1 MSLVTSLGIAISLGI
16 VTDMN
21 YHGMEPAKHLEFMFN
36 AVIEMTGQKR
46 YLKEDLAVYH
56 RLSYNEPTP
65 QNMAVRTENEIAVKM
80 GEGDYQ
86 NFMDS
91 YGKYLELTYALERDP
106 VAKDMFEK
114 MIIYLRLKY

>member
-1 MSLVTSLGIAISLGI
+1 MK
-16 VTDMN
+16 

-36 AVIEMTGQKR
+36 AIIEMTGQKR

-56 RLSYNEPTP
+56 RQSYNEPTP

-106 VAKDMFEK
+106 VAKDMFQK
-114 MIIYLRLKY
+114 LMTYIILMR

>member
-1 MSLVTSLGIAISLGI
+1 MMVAIVLVAHTTI
-16 VTDMN
+16 VANMQ

-36 AVIEMTGQKR
+36 AVIEQTGQKR
-46 YLKEDLAVYH
+46 YLKEDLQVYH

-86 NFMDS
+86 NFMKS
-91 YGKYLELTYALERDP
+91 YGKYLELIYETEHDPIARDMLE
-106 VAKDMFEK
+106 KLSM
-114 MIIYLRLKY
+114 YLILKR

>member
-1 MSLVTSLGIAISLGI
+1 MSLATFRAIA
-16 VTDMN
+16 TNME

-36 AVIEMTGQKR
+36 AVIEQTGQKR

-91 YGKYLELTYALERDP
+91 YGKYLELIYAMERDP
-106 VAKDMFEK
+106 TVKDMFEK
-114 MIIYLRLKY
+114 MIIYVRLKY

>member
-1 MSLVTSLGIAISLGI
+1 
-16 VTDMN
+16 MN
-21 YHGMEPAKHLEFMFN
+21 YHGMEPEQHLKFMFN
-36 AVIEMTGQKR
+36 AEVEPTGSKR

-106 VAKDMFEK
+106 VAKDMFQK
-114 MIIYLRLKY
+114 LMTYIILMR

>member
-1 MSLVTSLGIAISLGI
+1 MMVVIALVAHTTI
-16 VTDMN
+16 VANMQ
-21 YHGMEPAKHLEFMFN
+21 YHGMEPARHLEFMFN
-36 AVIEMTGQKR
+36 AIIEQTGQKR

-91 YGKYLELTYALERDP
+91 YGKYLELIYAIERDP
-106 VAKDMFEK
+106 IVKDMFEK
-114 MIIYLRLKY
+114 MIIDLRLKY

>member
-1 MSLVTSLGIAISLGI
+1 
-16 VTDMN
+16 MN

-36 AVIEMTGQKR
+36 AVIEQTGQKR
-46 YLKEDLAVYH
+46 YLKEDLQIYH
-56 RLSYNEPTP
+56 RQCYNEPTP

-91 YGKYLELTYALERDP
+91 YGKYLELTYALEQDP
-106 VAKDMFEK
+106 VAKDMFQK
-114 MIIYLRLKY
+114 LMTYIILMR

>member
-1 MSLVTSLGIAISLGI
+1 MTVVIVLLVVMGVVNMS
-16 VTDMN
+16 

-36 AVIEMTGQKR
+36 AIIEQTGNKR

-56 RLSYNEPTP
+56 RHSYNEPTP

-91 YGKYLELTYALERDP
+91 YGKYLELIYAMERDP
-106 VAKDMFEK
+106 IVKEMFSK
-114 MIIYLRLKY
+114 MMTYIILKR

>member
-1 MSLVTSLGIAISLGI
+1 
-16 VTDMN
+16 MN
-21 YHGMEPAKHLEFMFN
+21 YHGMEPEQHLKFMFN
-36 AVIEMTGQKR
+36 AEIEPTGSKR

-65 QNMAVRTENEIAVKM
+65 QNMAVRTENEIAIKM

-91 YGKYLELTYALERDP
+91 YGKYLELIYAMKEDP
-106 VAKDMFEK
+106 VVKDMFEK

>member
-1 MSLVTSLGIAISLGI
+1 MMVAIVLVAHTTTVAK
-16 VTDMN
+16 MM

-36 AVIEMTGQKR
+36 AVIEQTGNRR
-46 YLKEDLAVYH
+46 YLKEDLQLCN
-56 RLSYNEPTP
+56 RMSYGELMP
-65 QNMAVRTENEIAVKM
+65 QNAAVRTENEIAVKM

-91 YGKYLELTYALERDP
+91 YGKYLELIYAMERDP
-106 VAKDMFEK
+106 TVKDMFEK

>member
-1 MSLVTSLGIAISLGI
+1 M
-16 VTDMN
+16 M

-36 AVIEMTGQKR
+36 AVIEQTGQRR
-46 YLKEDLAVYH
+46 YLKEDLQLH
-56 RLSYNEPTP
+56 NRLSYGELMP
-65 QNMAVRTENEIAVKM
+65 QNAAVRMENEIAIKM

-91 YGKYLELTYALERDP
+91 YSKYLELIYAMERDP
-106 VAKDMFEK
+106 TVKDMFEK